1 MKVILRQDYSQLG
14 KMGDVVEVKLGFAR
28 NFLIPRNIAYE
39 ATESSLKK
47 LEEEKKQGD
56 RRMAKEQKTAQA
68 VADQLAKTS
77 VTIKMKVGE
86 DDKLFGSVTSQMIA
100 DSLVEKGL
108 TIDKR
113 LIALEEPIKALG
125 IYDVPVKLA
134 AGVSGI
140 VKVWVVRE

>member
-39 ATESSLKK
+39 ATESSLRR

-68 VADQLAKTS
+68 VADQLVKTS

-108 TIDKR
+108 TLDKR

>member
-1 MKVILRQDYSQLG
+1 MKVILRQDYNQLG

-47 LEEEKKQGD
+47 LQEEKKQGD

>member
-1 MKVILRQDYSQLG
+1 MKVILRQDHTQLG
-14 KMGDVVEVKLGFAR
+14 KMGDVVEVKPGYAR
-28 NFLIPRNIAYE
+28 NFLIPRNLAYE
-39 ATESSLKK
+39 ATASSLKM
-47 LEEEKKQGD
+47 LEEEKKQNE
-56 RRMAKEQKTAQA
+56 RRMAKEQKTAES
-68 VADQLAKTS
+68 VAEQLARIS

-100 DSLVEKGL
+100 ESLVEKGVTL
-108 TIDKR
+108 DKR
-113 LIALEEPIKALG
+113 MIEMEEPIKALG

>member
-14 KMGDVVEVKLGFAR
+14 KMGDVVEVKSGFAR
-28 NFLIPRNIAYE
+28 NFLLPRNIAYE
-39 ATESSLKK
+39 ATESSLKM
-47 LEEEKKQGD
+47 LQEEKKQSE
-56 RRMAKEQKTAQA
+56 RRTAKEQKSAESMA
-68 VADQLAKTS
+68 EQLSKTS

-100 DSLVEKGL
+100 DSLVEKGVTL
-108 TIDKR
+108 DKR
-113 LIALEEPIKALG
+113 TIELQEPIKALG

>member
-14 KMGDVVEVKLGFAR
+14 KIGDVVEVKLGFAR
-28 NFLIPRNIAYE
+28 NFLIPRKIAYE
-39 ATESSLKK
+39 ATESSLRM
-47 LEEEKKQGD
+47 LEEEKKQNE
-56 RRMAKEQKTAQA
+56 RRTAKEQKTAQG
-68 VADQLAKTS
+68 VSDQLSKTS

-100 DSLVEKGL
+100 ESLVEKGVTL
-108 TIDKR
+108 DKR
-113 LIALEEPIKALG
+113 MIALEEPIKALG
-125 IYDVPVKLA
+125 IYDVPVRLA